1 MPETARSNTAAS
13 ERANNSRRVQE
24 CADLGDFCMGLC
36 KYAKARYSGYRS
48 PPFVL
53 GVVHSVVISSCVF
66 PKR

>member
-36 KYAKARYSGYRS
+36 KYA
-48 PPFVL
+48 
-53 GVVHSVVISSCVF
+53 
-66 PKR
+66 